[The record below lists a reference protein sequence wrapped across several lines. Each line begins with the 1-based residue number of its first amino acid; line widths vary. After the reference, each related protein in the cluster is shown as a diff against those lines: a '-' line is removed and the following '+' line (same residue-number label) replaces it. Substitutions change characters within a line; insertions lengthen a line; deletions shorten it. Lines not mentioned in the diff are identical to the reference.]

1 MVANLVPAH
10 HDQHMDHPPG
20 HTAIPHAHTHQH
32 AHLQHHPQHVVVTQT
47 QPYHVAALAAAQR
60 LAFPTL
66 VDDELISVPKYLK
79 HINLFPEGQIV
90 ALVRENGRE
99 VAIGSTSTFRTNFD
113 FINHTHPFMEA
124 IADGWLTNHE
134 PDGQWLYGADMSVH
148 PKYRGLKIGRKL
160 YDARRELVRRLNLR
174 GEVAG
179 ALFPGYEQYKE
190 QMTIAQYILQVH
202 QAKLFDPTLSVQIR
216 NGFRVRGIMYDHI
229 SDSRSDNA
237 AALIVRENPFYSPRG

>member
-32 AHLQHHPQHVVVTQT
+32 AHLQHHPQHVIVTHT

-113 FINHTHPFMEA
+113 FINHTHTFMEA
-124 IADGWLTNHE
+124 IADGW
-134 PDGQWLYGADMSVH
+134 
-148 PKYRGLKIGRKL
+148 
-160 YDARRELVRRLNLR
+160 
-174 GEVAG
+174 
-179 ALFPGYEQYKE
+179 
-190 QMTIAQYILQVH
+190 
-202 QAKLFDPTLSVQIR
+202 
-216 NGFRVRGIMYDHI
+216 
-229 SDSRSDNA
+229 
-237 AALIVRENPFYSPRG
+237 